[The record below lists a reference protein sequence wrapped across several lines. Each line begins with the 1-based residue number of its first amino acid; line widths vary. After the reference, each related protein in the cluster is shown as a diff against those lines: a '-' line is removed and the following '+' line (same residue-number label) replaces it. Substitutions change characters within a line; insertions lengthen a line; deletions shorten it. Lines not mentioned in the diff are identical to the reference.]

1 MELTPIYK
9 NWLNWQISLKSMCLP
24 LSPVLLGIPFHRWRR
39 RVLELEPVPRAAAD
53 IRRAQALANN
63 PLAAQPAGVAV
74 GGRRRRR
81 RARGVGRAAAPARG
95 SAAASAADSSASPCG
110 FRAARAANPG

>member
-63 PLAAQPAGVAV
+63 TLAAQPAGVAV
-74 GGRRRRR
+74 GGRRPPRP
-81 RARGVGRAAAPARG
+81 ARGVGRAGAPARG
-95 SAAASAADSSASPCG
+95 GAAGSAEDSAAC
-110 FRAARAANPG
+110 PGG